1 MAFTKST
8 VATNN
13 ISALPNKPL
22 ITATALKQK
31 FDQYGADDK
40 TYTNGLIDQLELTT
54 PGSSGAEN
62 IGSAQVSGLAGNTIW
77 AQISALWTV
86 VQNIVIGTLPDNSVT
101 NDKIA
106 TASKIGLLADLTTSV
121 KTNIVAAINSI
132 SLVLGDGTVTW
143 PKLAPDM
150 QNRELMQDK
159 AITELLM
166 LADID
171 SKVFSPNLGKFY
183 TNFSATMD
191 YSLGAVDATK
201 QTYTGTLSAGAT
213 NVVLPSAT
221 GFAAGQEISIQD
233 STNYEDVIVQSV
245 VSTTVSFKT
254 ALVNSYTNPIVYR
267 SNNSGSAFG
276 DISGNSAI
284 GADTKVLLHMDG
296 TNGSTTITDSSNTPK
311 TVTANGNAAISTA
324 QKKFG
329 TGSVYFDGDGDYLS
343 WGIDDDVQFGSG
355 DFTIDGWVNPT
366 DFTVTRGIY
375 FYGNDGNSNA
385 GINMILFNDSG
396 ANKLYCFAGTGS
408 AATSVSGGNLTANA
422 WTHVAFVR
430 NSNTLTAYVDG
441 TAVGSASFSS
451 TIAVPST
458 FPTLSIGR
466 QYGNNNPNS
475 APFKGYIDEFRIS
488 KGVARWTTDFTP
500 PASPYGS
507 GTSTTKNVIRMN
519 ITPYED
525 VKYISAWLTKT
536 DLAGFT
542 ADGKLSIVGTSADE
556 SYVDLTES
564 ITDLGATQ
572 EVMMIGNAAAADSKV
587 TLKLELNRAST
598 SDSVSFTK
606 LIGGV
611 SA

>member
-1 MAFTKST
+1 VAFIKST

-13 ISALPNKPL
+13 ISNLPNKPL

-62 IGSAQVSGLAGNTIW
+62 IGSATVSGLAGNTIW
-77 AQISALWTV
+77 AQISALWTA

-183 TNFSATMD
+183 TNFSTVMD
-191 YSLGAVDATK
+191 YSLGAIDATK
-201 QTYTGTLSAGAT
+201 QMYTGALSAGAT
-213 NVVLPSAT
+213 NVILPSVT

-233 STNYEDVIVQSV
+233 STNYEDVIIQSV
-245 VSTTVSFKT
+245 VGSTVNFKSG
-254 ALVNSYTNPIVYR
+254 LINSYDSPSVYR
-267 SNNSGSAFG
+267 SGNTGNDFG
-276 DISGNSAI
+276 TSTPPNAVFGLHCDGDVTDFI
-284 GADTKVLLHMDG
+284 G
-296 TNGSTTITDSSNTPK
+296 TTVPESNT
-311 TVTANGNAAISTA
+311 STSDTTN
-324 QKKFG
+324 KKFG
-329 TGSVYFDGDGDYLS
+329 TASRAFNGSQYIQYSDSELWELGSGNWYFDMQIKHTAQGSLKYLMGQTDSSGLITSSSIQVTINANNTVTVTVNILGNNYNVTSTGTLSSNSVFYNLRFGRNGTSLHVAINGVVSGTVSVPVGSV
-343 WGIDDDVQFGSG
+343 
-355 DFTIDGWVNPT
+355 N
-366 DFTVTRGIY
+366 
-375 FYGNDGNSNA
+375 NSP
-385 GINMILFNDSG
+385 
-396 ANKLYCFAGTGS
+396 NKFC
-408 AATSVSGGNLTANA
+408 
-422 WTHVAFVR
+422 
-430 NSNTLTAYVDG
+430 
-441 TAVGSASFSS
+441 
-451 TIAVPST
+451 
-458 FPTLSIGR
+458 IGR
-466 QYGNNNPNS
+466 IGEVTNNYFVGN
-475 APFKGYIDEFRIS
+475 IDEFLFV
-488 KGVARWTTDFTP
+488 KGVPMNSTDFAAP
-500 PASPYGS
+500 SSPYGAS
-507 GTSTTKNVIRMN
+507 VLLKTVIRMN

-542 ADGKLSIVGTSADE
+542 ADGKLSIVDASADE

-572 EVMMIGNAAAADSKV
+572 EVMMIGNSATADSKV
-587 TLKLELNRAST
+587 TLKLTLDRAST